1 MKNENQVRRER
12 QAEAIARRR
21 APGENTDLPLKRL
34 EYHVLRRA
42 GAGEAGMLLIDRH
55 P

>member
-12 QAEAIARRR
+12 QAEAIVRRR

-34 EYHVLRRA
+34 KYCVLRRA
-42 GAGEAGMLLIDRH
+42 GAGEGSIARC
-55 P
+55 